1 MYSNA
6 HHYFFTSFQI
16 VILKCRVFFSLGK
29 SIDFHQ
35 LDFDALK
42 SPVCS
47 DITESGETM
56 ALKVHKIEH

>member
-1 MYSNA
+1 MKLA
-6 HHYFFTSFQI
+6 
-16 VILKCRVFFSLGK
+16 CFSGK
-29 SIDFHQ
+29 SIDLHQ

-56 ALKVHKIEH
+56 GLKVHSISCA

>member
-1 MYSNA
+1 MYQYLFPSAVRVYLLNSN
-6 HHYFFTSFQI
+6 
-16 VILKCRVFFSLGK
+16 VFFPLSGK

-47 DITESGETM
+47 DITESGEPIS
-56 ALKVHKIEH
+56 LKVSSEAF